1 LAGAGSAIR
10 GIHGLGWRP
19 IVAALLAPIHRAG
32 PGDLAAAGR
41 LGDTAIHRQV
51 LQLQAVQAVIG
62 GQRQAVPLVGH
73 TQGDPLIPAAAQGR
87 GRAGVVGDPAV
98 ATAKTRIWMSLSK
111 MTRSGTRRRWQPR
124 VMDLAGGQQRDEPV
138 PPGFL
143 DAGWQGRHETSR

>member
-1 LAGAGSAIR
+1 M
-10 GIHGLGWRP
+10 GLGGDRSFQP
-19 IVAALLAPIHRAG
+19 LLAPIHRAG

-51 LQLQAVQAVIG
+51 LQLQAVHAVIG

-73 TQGDPLIPAAAQGR
+73 AQGDPLIPAAAQGG

-98 ATAKTRIWMSLSK
+98 AAAKDQDLDELVEDDAV
-111 MTRSGTRRRWQPR
+111 GNAVAVAAEG
-124 VMDLAGGQQRDEPV
+124 VMDLAGGQQRDELV
-138 PPGFL
+138 PQGFL